1 MAEEKKNPTATVD
14 ESKPTPKKRAPRK
27 KAAEVAAAPA
37 TEPAVKKPRAPR
49 KKVAPDGAAPD
60 GAAPEGAA
68 TAAVASE
75 VITAEVPAPE
85 AATPETAAPD
95 TAPTEKKPAARKPR
109 APRKKAAPDG
119 VAPEGAAP
127 DGAAPDGAAPEGTA
141 TAAVAPEVA
150 APVAKPA
157 ITPKKILFVGSEV
170 MPFAATG
177 GLGDVMGSLPAA
189 LRKKYG
195 SDADVRVITPLYDSI
210 PESVH
215 AQMKEEAVFTVK
227 LAWRHQYCGIKSL
240 VKDGVTFYFVDNE
253 YYFKRDK
260 LYGHFDDGERY
271 AYFCKAVLE
280 MMPHL
285 GYFPDVLHANDW
297 QSAMSVVYLATQY
310 HSRIGY
316 ENVKSVFTIH
326 NIEYQGKY
334 SFEILQDVFD
344 VSPEHAPLMAYDG
357 CINLMKAAIECAHR
371 VTTVSPTYA
380 NEIMTPTYSHRLHYI
395 LARCSNKV
403 SGILNGIDTV
413 YYNPAT
419 DNDIA
424 HHFDASTASE
434 KVENKLAFQ
443 REYALPVDPDAPMIA
458 VITRLAAHKGID
470 LITGVIRH
478 VMDTHPN
485 AQFVLLGT
493 GDGEYE
499 AFFRQLE
506 QDYRTRARCFILY
519 NRALSKKI
527 YAAADLFL
535 MPSRSEPCG
544 LSQMIACRYGAIPVV
559 RETGG
564 LYDSIK
570 PFYEDGEGLHGNGF
584 TFANYNAS
592 ELEER
597 TCAALDLYTKPEK
610 FAVLRQHAITS
621 DFSWDASAEK
631 YMEMY
636 QSM

>member
-95 TAPTEKKPAARKPR
+95 TAPTEKKPAARTPR

-559 RETGG
+559 RETGLRDTQDRECFNTICG
-564 LYDSIK
+564 SCWCWLQNVYSILY
-570 PFYEDGEGLHGNGF
+570 
-584 TFANYNAS
+584 
-592 ELEER
+592 
-597 TCAALDLYTKPEK
+597 AL
-610 FAVLRQHAITS
+610 FCV
-621 DFSWDASAEK
+621 
-631 YMEMY
+631 
-636 QSM
+636 